1 VRSDERSPAPEGGRQ
16 ATSLLE
22 RICLA
27 CVRSLPVTG
36 AAVSVMTTGGHRGVV
51 FATDGGAGPLE
62 DVQFTASEGPG
73 VDAFES
79 GRAVL
84 VPDLGSGVQSSA
96 GGWPAFRDVAHE
108 LGVRAVFAFPL
119 HLGAASLGALTLYH
133 LRPGALRGPDL
144 ARAVRLSDAAAFAVL
159 DLIVGATA
167 DGTGQPDSEALG
179 DADAEFY
186 RSEIYQ
192 AAGMLTVQLGVSIQ
206 VAMVRLRSHA
216 FATGRPTGELARE
229 IVRRTLR
236 LEGDNG

>member
-1 VRSDERSPAPEGGRQ
+1 
-16 ATSLLE
+16 
-22 RICLA
+22 
-27 CVRSLPVTG
+27 
-36 AAVSVMTTGGHRGVV
+36 MTDSGHRGVV

-62 DVQFTASEGPG
+62 DVQFTVSEGPG

-84 VPDLGSGVQSSA
+84 VSDLGSGVQSSA
-96 GGWPAFRDVAHE
+96 GRWPAFREVAHR

-119 HLGAASLGALTLYH
+119 QLGAASLGALTLYH
-133 LRPGALRGPDL
+133 LRPGALGGPDL

-159 DLIVGATA
+159 DLIVGAA
-167 DGTGQPDSEALG
+167 AEGTEQSDEETLG

-192 AAGMLTVQLGVSIQ
+192 AAGMLKVQLGVSIE

-216 FATGRPTGELARE
+216 FATGRPTGDVAGD

-236 LEGDNG
+236 LEADNGADNG